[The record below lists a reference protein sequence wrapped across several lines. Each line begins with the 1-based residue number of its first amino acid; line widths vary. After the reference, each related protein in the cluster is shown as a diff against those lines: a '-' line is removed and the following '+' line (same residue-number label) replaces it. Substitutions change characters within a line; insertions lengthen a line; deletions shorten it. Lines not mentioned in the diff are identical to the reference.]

1 MTAPLEFRTMTTTED
16 AMAEQIL
23 QQWVPDAGG
32 VMYRLAEDRDHWCL
46 HVLLL
51 DERGG
56 EQQRLTIPYSF
67 APVLAEALG
76 RIGVPS

>member
-1 MTAPLEFRTMTTTED
+1 
-16 AMAEQIL
+16 MAERIL

-32 VMYRLAEDRDHWCL
+32 LMYRLSEDRDHSCL
-46 HVLLL
+46 YVVLL

-56 EQQRLTIPYSF
+56 EQQRLTLPYSF

-76 RIGVPS
+76 RIEVGS

>member
-1 MTAPLEFRTMTTTED
+1 
-16 AMAEQIL
+16 MAERIL

-32 VMYRLAEDRDHWCL
+32 LMYRLAEDREHSCL
-46 HVLLL
+46 YVVLL

-56 EQQRLTIPYSF
+56 EQQRLTLPYSF

-76 RIGVPS
+76 RIEVGS